1 MNLKIIQN
9 NSHVVRRKGFL
20 IGQRTALKWNRDGKN
35 KFLSGDIVHNEFV
48 IRVFIA
54 VCKFAGG
61 TACAC
66 GAAAGCAGGAADACP
81 PC

>member
-9 NSHVVRRKGFL
+9 NSHVVCRKGFL
-20 IGQRTALKWNRDGKN
+20 IGQRTALKWNRDGKH

-61 TACAC
+61 GAGATAT
-66 GAAAGCAGGAADACP
+66 ADACP